1 MYIREDQADIRLTVY
16 DSNGNQIA
24 IGDGNSWA
32 TYAGAELEAAGAKT
46 RPGGMGYEIELGGP
60 ASRSD
65 CTIEIQNSDTMVG
78 QHNFLESRVSRSA
91 RAYIVVNYLDDE
103 GHTIPGKSF
112 KISGR
117 LKKAALPGQNYNSA
131 TVGMYSVI
139 LGANEQ
145 AG

>member
-16 DSNGNQIA
+16 DKNGA
-24 IGDGNSWA
+24 PVSIGDGNSWA

-65 CTIEIQNSDTMVG
+65 CTVEIQNSDTMIAL
-78 QHNFLESRVSRSA
+78 HSFLESRVSRSA
-91 RAYIVVNYLDDE
+91 RAYIVVTYLDDE
-103 GHTIPGKSF
+103 GNTIPGAQF
-112 KISGR
+112 KINGR
-117 LKKAALPGQNYNSA
+117 IKKAALPGQNYNSP
-131 TVGMYSVI
+131 TVGMYAVI
-139 LGANEQ
+139 VGANEQ